1 MQTTSQNRPK
11 FRLYILVVLGLFS
24 LLTLACD
31 GKAKKQPVKPAPPDV
46 QVTEVTQ
53 GKVPIVMEFSGTI
66 KAIKTVDIIPRVSG
80 YIDERQFEE
89 GTFVKQGD
97 PLYLIDPRPYK
108 SQLDAYNA
116 QLKLDRASLGF
127 WRKET
132 KRYQT
137 LVKQGAAS
145 REKTEATMAKRDEAL
160 ATVAKDKA
168 NVENAQLDL
177 SFTKITAP
185 FDGRIQQTR
194 INVGNLVQ
202 KQRDVLT
209 TLVQMD
215 PVYVVF
221 NISRSQVFEIQ
232 LLKRQGKLF
241 ETKDMRIDILLP
253 DGSTYARQGKVNF
266 ISFQINPTTDTV
278 LVRGIIANKKDQGI
292 GDFDLI
298 PGQYAP
304 VRLIVGQDPAALLIP
319 QPALVE
325 SQIGKQVF
333 VVNADNKVESRIV
346 EVGRGYQGQWIIK
359 KGLKKGEKVIVEGTQ
374 KVRPGMVVD
383 AKPYSPKKDKKIQD
397 KS

>member
-11 FRLYILVVLGLFS
+11 FRLDILAAFALTVLLIVG
-24 LLTLACD
+24 CD
-31 GKAKKQPVKPAPPDV
+31 GKAKKQAVKPAPPDV
-46 QVTEVTQ
+46 QVAEVNQ
-53 GKVPIVMEFSGTI
+53 GAVPIVMEFSGTI

-80 YIDERQFEE
+80 YIDERHFEE
-89 GTFVKQGD
+89 GTFVKKDD

-116 QLKLDRASLGF
+116 QLKLDQASLAF

-132 KRYQT
+132 KRYQS

-145 REKTEATMAKRDEAL
+145 KEKTEGTIAKRDEML
-160 ATVAKDKA
+160 ATVEKDKA
-168 NVENAQLDL
+168 DIENAKLDL
-177 SFTKITAP
+177 SFTNITAP
-185 FDGRIQQTR
+185 FGGRIQETK

-221 NISRSQVFEIQ
+221 NISRSDVFEIQ

-241 ETKDMRIDILLP
+241 ETADMRIEILLP
-253 DGSTYARQGKVNF
+253 DGSTYSQQGKINF

-278 LVRGIIANKKDQGI
+278 LVRGIIPNKKDQAV
-292 GDFDLI
+292 GDYDLI

-304 VRLIVGQDPAALLIP
+304 VRLILGQDPAALLIP

-325 SQIGKQVF
+325 SQIGQRVF
-333 VVNADNKVESRIV
+333 VVNQENKVESRSV
-346 EVGRGYQGQWIIK
+346 EAGRGYQGQWVIK

-374 KVRPGMVVD
+374 KVRPGVVVN
-383 AKPYSPKKDKKIQD
+383 AKPYAPKNA
-397 KS
+397 

>member
-1 MQTTSQNRPK
+1 MKTTSQNPHI
-11 FRLYILVVLGLFS
+11 FRSCILAALGLIV
-24 LLTLACD
+24 LLTPACD
-31 GKAKKQPVKPAPPDV
+31 GKAKKQVVKPQPPDV
-46 QVTEVTQ
+46 QVAEVVQ
-53 GKVPIVMEFSGTI
+53 EKVPIVMEFSGTI

-80 YIDERQFEE
+80 YIDERHFEE
-89 GTFVKQGD
+89 GTFVKKGD
-97 PLYLIDPRPYK
+97 PLYIIDPRPYK
-108 SQLDAYNA
+108 AQLDAYNA
-116 QLKLDRASLGF
+116 QLKLDQAGLVF

-132 KRYQT
+132 KRYQS

-145 REKTEATMAKRDEAL
+145 KEKTEGTIAKRDEML

-168 NVENAQLDL
+168 DIENAKLDL
-177 SFTKITAP
+177 SFTNIAAP

-202 KQRDVLT
+202 QQRDVLT
-209 TLVQMD
+209 TLIEMD

-221 NISRSQVFEIQ
+221 NISRSDVYEIQ

-241 ETKDMRIDILLP
+241 ETEDMRIEILLP
-253 DGSTYARQGKVNF
+253 DGSTYNQQGKINF
-266 ISFQINPTTDTV
+266 ISYQINPTTDTV
-278 LVRGIIANKKDQGI
+278 LVRGIIANNKARAVSDY
-292 GDFDLI
+292 DLI

-304 VRLIVGQDPAALLIP
+304 VRVILGQDPAALLIP

-333 VVNADNKVESRIV
+333 VVNVENKVESRSV

-374 KVRPGMVVD
+374 KVRPGVVVN
-383 AKPYSPKKDKKIQD
+383 AKAYTSEKLKAKTDD
-397 KS
+397 S